1 MQTILLKH
9 YHRWGK
15 NLLVDEEGATA
26 IEYAL
31 LASLIGAT
39 ALSAQAAL
47 GTAVRNMYTDVMG
60 VIAAALGS

>member
-1 MQTILLKH
+1 MQTTLLNH
-9 YHRWGK
+9 CHHWVK

-47 GTAVRNMYTDVMG
+47 GTAVGNMYTQVMG
-60 VIAAALGS
+60 VIAGALGS

>member
-1 MQTILLKH
+1 MQRIILNH
-9 YHRWGK
+9 YHYWVK

-47 GTAVRNMYTDVMG
+47 GTAVGTMYTDVMG
-60 VIAAALGS
+60 VIAGALGS